1 MPASILENLKT
12 FENHWPSIDSK
23 IAICMSGG
31 VDSSVSAYLLAEK
44 GYKTIGLTG
53 WLFKGSN
60 RCCDGGM
67 IDAAKISEFIGIEH
81 LSKDLRELFKNQ
93 IVDHFI
99 SSYGSGATP
108 IPCITCNNVIKW
120 GSLMEYAFNE
130 LNCSHIATGH
140 YAKIVKDGNI
150 FKIVRPKDSKK
161 DQTFMLWGLTQ
172 DVLAKTVF
180 PLGDLTKDEVR
191 DVARDGNLFLAEK
204 EESQDI
210 CFVSDKEGTQ
220 GFLGKYLESK
230 EGFIIE
236 NKTGKIL
243 GMHSGTHN
251 YTIGQR
257 KGMGIA
263 YSEPLYVIDV
273 DVEKNVVYAG
283 TKEELEGY
291 ELVARDVNWVIPQ
304 HVIARSEA
312 TKQSQ
317 ERYGGC
323 HASFHLARNDMVRV
337 MAKVRYNSKT
347 YPAKVTLLEGNK
359 IKVIFDTPQSA
370 ITPGQAVVMYDE
382 NDQLLLGGGWIE

>member
-1 MPASILENLKT
+1 MTPQILEKQKLY
-12 FENHWPSIDSK
+12 ENYWPSLDSK

-31 VDSSVSAYLLAEK
+31 VDSSVSAYLLAKK
-44 GYKTIGLTG
+44 GYKTVGLTG

-99 SSYGSGATP
+99 SSYGSGSTP

-130 LNCSHIATGH
+130 LNCTHIATGH
-140 YAKIVKDGNI
+140 YAKLVNDNGY

-172 DVLAKTVF
+172 DVLSRTVF

-191 DVARDGNLFLAEK
+191 DAARDGNLFLAEK

-210 CFVSDKEGTQ
+210 CFVSEKEGTQ
-220 GFLGKYLESK
+220 GFLGKFLEQK

-236 NKTGKIL
+236 NKTGNVL
-243 GMHSGTHN
+243 GTHSGTHN

-273 DVEKNVVYAG
+273 DVVYAG
-283 TKEELEGY
+283 TKEELEGC
-291 ELVARDVNWVIPQ
+291 ELIAKDVNWIYPI
-304 HVIARSEA
+304 IARRHEVP
-312 TKQSQ
+312 TKQS
-317 ERYGGC
+317 RSNSKDTLGT
-323 HASFHLARNDMVRV
+323 ASGFSTPRSDTIRV
-337 MAKVRYNSKT
+337 MAKIRYNSKT
-347 YPAKVTLLEGNK
+347 SPATISLLEDNK
-359 IKVIFDTPQSA
+359 IKMVFDEPQSA
-370 ITPGQAVVMYDE
+370 ITPGQACVFYDE
-382 NDQLLLGGGWIE
+382 TDQILLGGGWIT